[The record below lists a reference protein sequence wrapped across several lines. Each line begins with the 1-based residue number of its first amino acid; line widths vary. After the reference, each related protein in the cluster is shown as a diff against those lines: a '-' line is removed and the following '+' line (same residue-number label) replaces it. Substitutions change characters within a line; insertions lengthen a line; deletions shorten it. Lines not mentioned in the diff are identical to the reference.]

1 MRIDAYSAVNQVYQ
15 TNMQTKK
22 ETVEKETVEKKTSRD
37 DKIEISQVGKDMTV
51 AKKAISE
58 APDLREDKVKAIKE
72 QMEAGTYSVS
82 SEAIADK
89 LIDSFFGGIS

>member
-15 TNMQTKK
+15 TNMQTR
-22 ETVEKETVEKKTSRD
+22 KETVEKKTSRD

-89 LIDSFFGGIS
+89 LINSFFGGIS

>member
-15 TNMQTKK
+15 TNMQTK
-22 ETVEKETVEKKTSRD
+22 KETVEKKTSRD

-89 LIDSFFGGIS
+89 LINSFFGGIS

>member
-22 ETVEKETVEKKTSRD
+22 ETVEKRTSRD

-89 LIDSFFGGIS
+89 LINSFFGGIS

>member
-22 ETVEKETVEKKTSRD
+22 ETTEKKISRD

-58 APDLREDKVKAIKE
+58 APDIREDKVKAIKE

-89 LIDSFFGGIS
+89 LINSFFGGIS

>member
-22 ETVEKETVEKKTSRD
+22 ETTEKKISRD

-89 LIDSFFGGIS
+89 LINSFFGGIS

>member
-15 TNMQTKK
+15 TNMQTK
-22 ETVEKETVEKKTSRD
+22 KETVEKKTSRD

-72 QMEAGTYSVS
+72 QMEAGTYSV
-82 SEAIADK
+82 
-89 LIDSFFGGIS
+89 

>member
-15 TNMQTKK
+15 TNMQTK
-22 ETVEKETVEKKTSRD
+22 KETVEKKTSRD

-58 APDLREDKVKAIKE
+58 APDIREDKVKAIKE

-89 LIDSFFGGIS
+89 LINSFFGGIS

>member
-22 ETVEKETVEKKTSRD
+22 ETTEKKISRD
-37 DKIEISQVGKDMTV
+37 DKIEISQVGKDMAV

-58 APDLREDKVKAIKE
+58 APDIREDKVKAIKE

-89 LIDSFFGGIS
+89 LINSFFGGIS

>member
-15 TNMQTKK
+15 TNMQTK
-22 ETVEKETVEKKTSRD
+22 KETVEKKTSRD

-58 APDLREDKVKAIKE
+58 APDLREDKVKAIKV

-89 LIDSFFGGIS
+89 LINSFFGGIS

>member
-15 TNMQTKK
+15 TNMQTK
-22 ETVEKETVEKKTSRD
+22 KETVEKKTSRD

>member
-22 ETVEKETVEKKTSRD
+22 ETTEKKISRD

-51 AKKAISE
+51 PKKAISE
-58 APDLREDKVKAIKE
+58 APDIREDKVKAIKE

-89 LIDSFFGGIS
+89 LINGFFGGIS

>member
-22 ETVEKETVEKKTSRD
+22 ETTEKKISRD

-58 APDLREDKVKAIKE
+58 ASDIREDKVKAIKE

-89 LIDSFFGGIS
+89 LINSFFGGIS

>member
-1 MRIDAYSAVNQVYQ
+1 MRMDAYSAVNQVYQ
-15 TNMQTKK
+15 TNMQTK
-22 ETVEKETVEKKTSRD
+22 KETVEKKTSRD

-89 LIDSFFGGIS
+89 LINSFFGGIS

>member
-15 TNMQTKK
+15 TNMQTK
-22 ETVEKETVEKKTSRD
+22 KETVEKKTSRD

-72 QMEAGTYSVS
+72 QMEAGTYSVY

-89 LIDSFFGGIS
+89 LINSFFGGIS

>member
-22 ETVEKETVEKKTSRD
+22 ETTEKKISRD
-37 DKIEISQVGKDMTV
+37 DKIEISQVGKDMAV

-58 APDLREDKVKAIKE
+58 APDIREDKVKAIKE